1 MVVKN
6 AKSLAEL
13 AVSLKN
19 PGKSI
24 VRECGERKIP
34 PGSLMSAL
42 REGVAKVVE
51 RSCVDLDDGTLKE
64 S

>member
-1 MVVKN
+1 VVKN

-13 AVSLKN
+13 AVSFKN
-19 PGKSI
+19 PGKLI
-24 VRECGERKIP
+24 VRECWQRRIP

-42 REGVAKVVE
+42 REDVAKVVE